1 MKAASERDTTSAAD
15 EELDF
20 DEDTLRG
27 QMKHATYL
35 SGNVDSME
43 RR

>member
-1 MKAASERDTTSAAD
+1 MARNPMKAASERDTTSAAD

-27 QMKHATYL
+27 
-35 SGNVDSME
+35 
-43 RR
+43 